1 MEAWKLNFFLGNQL
15 KQQKNGIL
23 LEKVIKLQKQKQKQK
38 RKAKVEKGSNILE
51 RGQLWFHF
59 DMLVESYEDNV
70 VGACR

>member
-23 LEKVIKLQKQKQKQK
+23 LEKVIKLQKQKQK